1 MASTATEIFNAQ
13 QQSAADEFKNGWD
26 TAPDAGVG
34 QFTGPFANAGQG
46 LSSVPADPASELMQQ
61 QPIAPVPTDGS
72 NFDALPTTPTGTTS
86 TDPIAAALATS
97 SNYSSASPY
106 VSGVTEGG
114 DVGRQADRPDRLA
127 IDDTMSA
134 EEQYRRAWQNEAND
148 YYGSDVDKVAV
159 TPEAA
164 PVAESVTAQAAAA
177 PVEYGISYQG
187 PTDSSDGEATVYD
200 KATGRVIK
208 QFPGTSLY
216 QRLSG
221 IGSINSDQLKEYTG
235 WSDDAATPAA
245 QAKPAAINNGE
256 FA

>member
-61 QPIAPVPTDGS
+61 QPLAPVPTDGS

-134 EEQYRRAWQNEAND
+134 EEQYRRAWQNEANG
-148 YYGSDVDKVAV
+148 YYGNEVAKVAV
-159 TPEAA
+159 A
-164 PVAESVTAQAAAA
+164 PAAA
-177 PVEYGISYQG
+177 PEVAPSAPVPVAPIEYGVSYEGQ
-187 PTDSSDGEATVYD
+187 TDASDGAATVYD
-200 KATGRVIK
+200 KATGQVVRRFDGMALH
-208 QFPGTSLY
+208 QAFG
-216 QRLSG
+216 G
-221 IGSINSDQLKEYTG
+221 AGSINSDDLKKYTG
-235 WSDDAATPAA
+235 WSMPSAANTGANA
-245 QAKPAAINNGE
+245 
-256 FA
+256 